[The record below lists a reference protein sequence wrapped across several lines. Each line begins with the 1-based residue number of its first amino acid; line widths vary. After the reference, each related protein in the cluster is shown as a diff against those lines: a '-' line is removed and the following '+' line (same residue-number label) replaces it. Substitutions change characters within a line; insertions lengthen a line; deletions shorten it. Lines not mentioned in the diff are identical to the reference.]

1 MGLTCKFDNELIL
14 GDVLCSATM
23 RDTFLGVFLY
33 FWFRQSKDG
42 RDYDFLEIVAGERY
56 MLQWSL
62 QLAIKRI

>member
-1 MGLTCKFDNELIL
+1 MIL
-14 GDVLCSATM
+14 GDVLCPDALCPATM
-23 RDTFLGVFLY
+23 RDTFFGVFLY

-42 RDYDFLEIVAGERY
+42 TDYDLLEFVAGERY

>member
-1 MGLTCKFDNELIL
+1 MGLTCEFDNELIL

-23 RDTFLGVFLY
+23 RGPFLGVFLY

-42 RDYDFLEIVAGERY
+42 RDYDLLEIVAGERY